1 MSNLKVPSS
10 SLLQGKL
17 ASVRGKQNTVAL
29 GTGFSWMVLALLLLL
44 GGGMFLDGVLDL
56 TKGARTVL
64 LFGYVI
70 VLGCIFYR
78 HILTHFSDQPDDEEV
93 ALAVEENLAEADG
106 GEAFRSR
113 LIAATQLSGVELN
126 NDTSKAFVQVLMEQT
141 ESMAKARDFNAI
153 VPTQNFAKAGMLAT
167 LVAFVFGMVFVQNNA
182 HGHMTNRLKRAFLSS
197 EELLRDTTI
206 NSINV
211 FDANASQADANASLK
226 TDNFMRGDDVF
237 VEVIVTK
244 NIKEGPEKEIQVSVR
259 YENAE
264 RDIRKVAARMTDD
277 ELKQSVSVQTGL
289 TKGIKDFAMYR
300 ISVPSVR
307 EPFTVKVR
315 ADDASKDHEV
325 NVVPSPT
332 LREVQFAQAYPGYT
346 GITERLPRKRGDLTL
361 LKGSTLH
368 ATVQPNHEV
377 KSVYVDLFY
386 RQPTVNPD
394 ANGTDANQSRRA
406 SKRVEIDPKNIRT
419 VEKEPVEGA
428 KETITLVNAAIPV
441 DDEDIVGFRFH
452 LTDKYN
458 NESDDNTEPIY
469 QVAVLEDKAPEVEI
483 LRPVR
488 REQKVTQRA
497 RIPLQIRVKDDFGVK
512 KLKLFLGDADHN
524 KYEFLPGLDE
534 DGGIAIDAN
543 MTDIK
548 LARLENTLNLTS
560 FDWRP
565 TPDSEAKDPP
575 PVGMEVH
582 IWVEA
587 QDGNPDATG
596 PVKSRAIAAL
606 VVTDDE
612 KRKELANR
620 ATDSIT
626 AVNET
631 ASDQER
637 LNREL
642 GEIIRA
648 RLVIPTPENE

>member
-1 MSNLKVPSS
+1 MSNLKVSSS

-17 ASVRGKQNTVAL
+17 AGVRGKQNTVAL
-29 GTGFSWMVLALLLLL
+29 GTGVSWMVFALLLLL

-56 TKGARTVL
+56 TKGARTIL
-64 LFGYVI
+64 LFGYVV

-78 HILTHFSDQPDDEEV
+78 HIITHFSDQPDDEEV

-126 NDTSKAFVQVLMEQT
+126 NDTSKAFVEVLMDQT
-141 ESMAKARDFNAI
+141 ESMAQSRDFKAI
-153 VPTQNFAKAGMLAT
+153 VPTQAFAQAGMLAA
-167 LVAFVFGMVFVQNNA
+167 LVGVVFGVVFTQNNA

-211 FDANASQADANASLK
+211 FDANATQADANATLK
-226 TDNFMRGDDVF
+226 TDNFMRGDNVF
-237 VEVIVTK
+237 VEVVVTK
-244 NIKEGPEKEIQVSVR
+244 NIKEGHEEEIQVNVR
-259 YENAE
+259 YKNAE
-264 RDIRKVAARMTDD
+264 RDIRKTAKRMSDT
-277 ELKQSVSVQTGL
+277 EVSQSVSALAGL
-289 TKGIKDFAMYR
+289 TKGIEDFAMYR

-307 EPFTVKVR
+307 EPFTLKVR
-315 ADDASKDHEV
+315 ADDGSKDHDV

-332 LREVQFAQAYPGYT
+332 LREVQFAQAYPEYT

-377 KSVYVDLFY
+377 KAVYVDLFY
-386 RQPTVNPD
+386 RQPTVDPD
-394 ANGTDANQSRRA
+394 ANATDGNQARRA
-406 SKRVEIDPKNIRT
+406 SKRVEIDPKNIRA
-419 VEKEPVEGA
+419 VEIKRVEGA
-428 KETITLVNAAIPV
+428 KETITLVDAAIPV
-441 DDEDIVGFRFH
+441 DDEDIIGFRFH

-469 QVAVLEDKAPEVEI
+469 QVAVLKDKAPEVEI

-587 QDGNPDATG
+587 QDGNPDATS

>member
-1 MSNLKVPSS
+1 MSNLKVSSS

-78 HILTHFSDQPDDEEV
+78 HIITHFSDQPDDEEV

-244 NIKEGPEKEIQVSVR
+244 NIKEGPEKEIQVNVR

-277 ELKQSVSVQTGL
+277 EVKQSVSVQTGL

-307 EPFTVKVR
+307 EPFMVKVR

-332 LREVQFAQAYPGYT
+332 LREVQFAQAYPEYT

-386 RQPTVNPD
+386 RQPSVDPD
-394 ANGTDANQSRRA
+394 VNGTDANQTRRA

-419 VEKEPVEGA
+419 VEKEPVEGT
-428 KETITLVNAAIPV
+428 KETITLVDAAIPV

-565 TPDSEAKDPP
+565 SPDSEAKDPP

>member
-64 LFGYVI
+64 LFGYLI

-78 HILTHFSDQPDDEEV
+78 HIITHFSDQPDDEEV

-153 VPTQNFAKAGMLAT
+153 VPTQTFAKAGMLAT

-244 NIKEGPEKEIQVSVR
+244 NIKEGPEKEIQVNVR

-277 ELKQSVSVQTGL
+277 EVKQSVSVQTGL

-307 EPFTVKVR
+307 EPFMVKVR
-315 ADDASKDHEV
+315 ADDASKDQEV

-332 LREVQFAQAYPGYT
+332 LREVLFDQAYPEYT
-346 GITERLPRKRGDLTL
+346 GITWRTNRTRGELTL

-368 ATVQPNHEV
+368 AEVQSKQEI
-377 KSVYVDLFY
+377 KAVYVDLFY
-386 RQPTVNPD
+386 RQPTLGGD
-394 ANGTDANQSRRA
+394 ANGTDANQTRRA
-406 SKRVEIDPKNIRT
+406 SKRVEIDPGSFRVE
-419 VEKEPVEGA
+419 VEKSDSG
-428 KETITLVNAAIPV
+428 KEEKITFADAAIPV
-441 DDEDIVGFRFH
+441 DDEDIIGFRFH

-469 QVAVLEDKAPEVEI
+469 QVTVLKDKAPEVEI
-483 LRPVR
+483 LRPVSPD
-488 REQKVTQRA
+488 QKVTQRA

-565 TPDSEAKDPP
+565 SPDSEAKDPP

>member
-17 ASVRGKQNTVAL
+17 AGVRGKQNTVAA
-29 GTGFSWMVLALLLLL
+29 GTGFSWMVFALLLLL

-56 TKGARTVL
+56 TKGARTIL
-64 LFGYVI
+64 LFGYVV
-70 VLGCIFYR
+70 VLGSICYR
-78 HILTHFSDQPDDEEV
+78 HIITHFSDQPDDEEV

-126 NDTSKAFVQVLMEQT
+126 NDTSKAFVEVLMDQT
-141 ESMAKARDFNAI
+141 ESMAKKRDFNSI
-153 VPTQNFAKAGMLAT
+153 VPTQEFAKAGMLAVI
-167 LVAFVFGMVFVQNNA
+167 VAGIFGMVFVQNNA

-211 FDANASQADANASLK
+211 FDANATQADANATLK

-237 VEVIVTK
+237 VEVVVTK
-244 NIKEGPEKEIQVSVR
+244 NINEDHEDEIQVNVR

-264 RDIRKVAARMTDD
+264 RDIRKVAKRLSD
-277 ELKQSVSVQTGL
+277 EEVKQSVSVQTGQ
-289 TKGIKDFAMYR
+289 TKGISDFAMYR

-307 EPFTVKVR
+307 EPFTLKVR
-315 ADDASKDHEV
+315 ADDASKDQEV

-332 LREVQFAQAYPGYT
+332 LREVRFAQAYPVYT
-346 GITERLPRKRGDLTL
+346 GITDRVPRKRGDLTL

-377 KSVYVDLFY
+377 KAVYVDLFY
-386 RQPTVNPD
+386 RQPTVDPD
-394 ANGTDANQSRRA
+394 ANGTDANQTRRGPG
-406 SKRVEIDPKNIRT
+406 RVLIPESAINTTEET
-419 VEKEPVEGA
+419 VEGRKVTKTRVSAE
-428 KETITLVNAAIPV
+428 IPI
-441 DDEDIVGFRFH
+441 DDEDIIGFRFH

-469 QVAVLEDKAPEVEI
+469 QVAVLKDKAPEVEI
-483 LRPVR
+483 LQPVR

-497 RIPLQIRVKDDFGVK
+497 RIPMQIRVKDDYGVK

-543 MTDIK
+543 MTNIK
-548 LARLENTLNLTS
+548 LARVEQTLNLTS

-565 TPDSEAKDPP
+565 SPDSEAKDPP

-587 QDGNPDATG
+587 QDGNPDSEG

>member
-1 MSNLKVPSS
+1 MSNLKVSSS

-17 ASVRGKQNTVAL
+17 AGVRSKQNSVAT
-29 GTGFSWMVLALLLLL
+29 GTGFAWMVFALLLLL
-44 GGGMFLDGVLDL
+44 GGGMFLDGVLNL
-56 TKGARTVL
+56 AKGVRTIL
-64 LFGYVI
+64 LFGYVV
-70 VLGCIFYR
+70 VLGCICYR
-78 HILTHFSDQPDDEEV
+78 HIITHFSDQPDDEEV
-93 ALAVEENLAEADG
+93 ALAVEEKLAEADG

-126 NDTSKAFVQVLMEQT
+126 NDTSKAFVQVLMDQT
-141 ESMAKARDFNAI
+141 ESMAQSRDFKAI
-153 VPTQNFAKAGMLAT
+153 VPTQEFAKAGMLAVI
-167 LVAFVFGMVFVQNNA
+167 VATIFGMVFVQNNA

-211 FDANASQADANASLK
+211 FDANATQADSNATLK
-226 TDNFMRGDDVF
+226 TDNFMRGDDLS
-237 VEVIVTK
+237 VEVVVTK
-244 NIKEGPEKEIQVSVR
+244 NIDEDHEDEIQINVR
-259 YENAE
+259 YVNAE
-264 RDIRKVAARMTDD
+264 RDIRKMAKRMTDL
-277 ELKQSVSVQTGL
+277 EVAQSVSVQTGQ
-289 TKGIKDFAMYR
+289 TRGIKDFAMYR

-307 EPFTVKVR
+307 EPFELKVR
-315 ADDASKDHEV
+315 ADDASGDHDV
-325 NVVPSPT
+325 KVVPSPT
-332 LREVQFAQAYPGYT
+332 LREVLFDQAYPEYT
-346 GITERLPRKRGDLTL
+346 GITSRTKRTRGELTL

-368 ATVQPNHEV
+368 AEVQSKQEI
-377 KSVYVDLFY
+377 KAVYVDLFY
-386 RQPTVNPD
+386 RQPTSGDD
-394 ANGTDANQSRRA
+394 ANGTEANQTRRA
-406 SKRVEIDPKNIRT
+406 SKRVEIDPGSFRVK
-419 VEKEPVEGA
+419 VEKSDSGKDE
-428 KETITLVNAAIPV
+428 KITYANAAIPV
-441 DDEDIVGFRFH
+441 DDEDIIGFRFH

-469 QVAVLEDKAPEVEI
+469 QVTVLKDKAPEVEI
-483 LRPVR
+483 LRPVSPD
-488 REQKVTQRA
+488 QKVTQRA
-497 RIPLQIRVKDDFGVK
+497 RIPLQIRVKDDYGVK

-565 TPDSEAKDPP
+565 SPDSEAKDPP